1 MFSLLGGDDA
11 ERLRSVD
18 FSTGEGVRI
27 AVVGDKKVG
36 KTEIIRWMEELLE
49 DSSPE
54 VEALCR
60 RVVAD
65 MSELSGEELGQFF
78 L

>member
-1 MFSLLGGDDA
+1 MFSFLGGDDA
-11 ERLRSVD
+11 DRLRTVD

-49 DSSPE
+49 DSSHEYE
-54 VEALCR
+54 VRKEK
-60 RVVAD
+60 V
-65 MSELSGEELGQFF
+65 
-78 L
+78 